1 MVFMEE
7 SNLKHVLMTRQINKK
22 RKKIYLENQLIKHD
36 YHPKNHYT
44 IETFIEAA
52 DNQINE
58 EITHIKPPK
67 YSNLSKGEQKA
78 LQDLQ
83 ERDDIV
89 IVNVHKRGAVVI
101 IDVTDYIDN

>member
-1 MVFMEE
+1 
-7 SNLKHVLMTRQINKK
+7 MTRQINKK

-58 EITHIKPPK
+58 EIAHIKPPK